1 LPLLVILRIVIH
13 RDAEFAEAG
22 IFLKEKNLSSASSA
36 VMRKN

>member
-1 LPLLVILRIVIH
+1 LPLLVILRIVIHH

-36 VMRKN
+36 PQR